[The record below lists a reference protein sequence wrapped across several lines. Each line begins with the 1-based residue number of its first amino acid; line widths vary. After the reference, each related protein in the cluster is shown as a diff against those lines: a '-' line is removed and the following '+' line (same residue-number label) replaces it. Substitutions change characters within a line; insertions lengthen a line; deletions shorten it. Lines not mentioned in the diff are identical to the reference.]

1 MPLPLTS
8 PLPPQLARSRSTL
21 PEGDGWAYE
30 PKWDGFRAVAFVDG
44 DDVELQ
50 SRNGRSL
57 TRYFPELR
65 FAPGRY
71 VLDGEIIIEL
81 ESGHQEFDLLS
92 QRIHPAAS
100 RVKMLSEKTPAT
112 YVAFDLLARD
122 DEALLDRRPR
132 PRVGEAAAR
141 ARRRGDVRPRLRR
154 AHPARRQGPAL
165 ARGQGPGGVPGR
177 AARHVT
183 GAGLP
188 SVEQAVAL
196 YAAGWFPMDDAGS
209 GELPWYAA
217 DQRAVFELDR
227 AARERL
233 ARKVRRSLRA
243 CDGFVL
249 RVDSAYDRVLDLCA
263 TPPPGERAWISERL
277 KVLYRRLHAAG
288 FSHTFELWTPG
299 GELAAGILGVVLGR
313 AALLESMRR
322 VRPHAGNALLS
333 RTVDRLAQMGATLC
347 DVQIATDHTLRLGA
361 RELPREEFDA
371 RLQAALGGWPPDC
384 EHGAR

>member
-1 MPLPLTS
+1 
-8 PLPPQLARSRSTL
+8 
-21 PEGDGWAYE
+21 
-30 PKWDGFRAVAFVDG
+30 
-44 DDVELQ
+44 
-50 SRNGRSL
+50 
-57 TRYFPELR
+57 
-65 FAPGRY
+65 
-71 VLDGEIIIEL
+71 
-81 ESGHQEFDLLS
+81 
-92 QRIHPAAS
+92 
-100 RVKMLSEKTPAT
+100 
-112 YVAFDLLARD
+112 
-122 DEALLDRRPR
+122 
-132 PRVGEAAAR
+132 
-141 ARRRGDVRPRLRR
+141 
-154 AHPARRQGPAL
+154 
-165 ARGQGPGGVPGR
+165 
-177 AARHVT
+177 VT

-217 DQRAVFELDR
+217 EQRAIFELDR
-227 AARERL
+227 TAREHL

-249 RVDSAYDRVLDLCA
+249 RVDRAYDRVLDLCA

-288 FSHTFELWTPG
+288 FSHTFELWTPR
-299 GELAAGILGVVLGR
+299 GELAAGILAVALGR

-347 DVQIATDHTLRLGA
+347 DVQIATDHTMRLGA
-361 RELPREEFDA
+361 RELPRQEFDA
-371 RLQAALGGWPPDC
+371 RLRAALGGGLPDC